1 MIRDEIRDR
10 VYRRGLPKA
19 AMHISPRWGLQIGA
33 CVLYTFRPAGAWVF
47 IHQISISGILQMT
60 AVIITIGSILAI
72 VGVGVAI
79 WSIVTTRKKYYE
91 DYIRRKRR
99 VDD

>member
-1 MIRDEIRDR
+1 
-10 VYRRGLPKA
+10 
-19 AMHISPRWGLQIGA
+19 
-33 CVLYTFRPAGAWVF
+33 
-47 IHQISISGILQMT
+47 MT
-60 AVIITIGSILAI
+60 TLTTLIVITGSILAI

-99 VDD
+99 AED